1 MVRHIVFWR
10 LKGDTAEERERHAAE
25 IKAALEA
32 LNGKIPGLLR
42 LEVGLDFSRGED
54 SADVALYSEFDSRAA
69 LEAYHHHP
77 EHVKVMP
84 LVKGLRIER
93 RVVDFED

>member
-10 LKGDTAEERERHAAE
+10 LKGDTAAEREEQARA

-32 LNGKIPGLLR
+32 LNGRIPGLLR
-42 LEVGLDFSRGED
+42 LEVGVDFSRTPD
-54 SADVALYSEFDSRAA
+54 SADLALYSEFASRAA

-93 RVVDFED
+93 RVVDFEA